1 MLTRCPSCGTT
12 FRLQPEQLAQAE
24 GRVLCGK
31 CNAAFSAIEHRIDAE
46 STDAPFMAP
55 MPAETDSPPPLPAST
70 AHFRSLG
77 QRKRFVAQA
86 EPTSGESAGSGEARA
101 SGLDGPDDLTP
112 PAGPQDGPAATAAP
126 NPALI
131 AESPT
136 EPPPESPTEP
146 FPELPIEPLPERPPV
161 APIEPD
167 AIPDS
172 GATPQTA
179 EPAPAA
185 GTDGAALEVARDEA
199 AQDAVPE
206 IEIEREPAGL
216 DDRPERDEEAQV
228 SDYLAG
234 AAPARSWPWALGTA
248 LLGAALLVQLGFAYR
263 TELAK
268 NRPAWRPALEAAC
281 ERLGCTVELPRD
293 AERVSIESSD
303 LNPES
308 DKKHLQLAATLK
320 NRADYPQ
327 SYPHLE
333 LTLTDVRNQPLVRR
347 VFAPGEYLAKDAPP
361 SFGPNAEL
369 AIKLMLEIDEVNASG
384 YRVYLFYP

>member
-1 MLTRCPSCGTT
+1 MLTRCPSCATT

-24 GRVLCGK
+24 GRVLCGR
-31 CNAAFSAIEHRIDAE
+31 CNAAFSAIEHRIDGE
-46 STDAPFMAP
+46 LSDTPFMAP
-55 MPAETDSPPPLPAST
+55 MPAETDSPLPLPVSA
-70 AHFRSLG
+70 AHFRTLG

-86 EPTSGESAGSGEARA
+86 EQSNGESAGSGEVDANGVDA
-101 SGLDGPDDLTP
+101 PDDLIPSADTP
-112 PAGPQDGPAATAAP
+112 VGTPAEAGALNGPFIAEPA
-126 NPALI
+126 

-136 EPPPESPTEP
+136 KPFGGSLIEP
-146 FPELPIEPLPERPPV
+146 FPERPTEPPV
-161 APIEPD
+161 VPD
-167 AIPDS
+167 AIPES
-172 GATPQTA
+172 GATLQTP

-185 GTDGAALEVARDEA
+185 GTDAAVLQATRDEA

-206 IEIEREPAGL
+206 IEQEPAGSA
-216 DDRPERDEEAQV
+216 DRPETGEVAEV

-234 AAPARSWPWALGTA
+234 AATARNWPWALGTA

-281 ERLGCTVELPRD
+281 EWLGCTVDLPRD
-293 AERVSIESSD
+293 AERVSIEASD

-347 VFAPGEYLAKDAPP
+347 VFAPGDYLAKNAPP
-361 SFGPNAEL
+361 IFGPEAEVTV
-369 AIKLMLEIDEVNASG
+369 KLMLEIDEVNASG